1 MHLGL
6 ALQTAEIRLRDFV
19 SPPDD
24 DMPVTLIDKEQI
36 RMLVDQL
43 RSARRSEGKV
53 QPRIVSRP
61 ILFRCPLYPQKRTC
75 AVQLGMSALGQ

>member
-24 DMPVTLIDKEQI
+24 DMPVTLIDKATI

-43 RSARRSEGKV
+43 RSARRSEGK
-53 QPRIVSRP
+53 
-61 ILFRCPLYPQKRTC
+61 T
-75 AVQLGMSALGQ
+75 

>member
-6 ALQTAEIRLRDFV
+6 ALQTAEIRRRDFV

-53 QPRIVSRP
+53 
-61 ILFRCPLYPQKRTC
+61 
-75 AVQLGMSALGQ
+75 